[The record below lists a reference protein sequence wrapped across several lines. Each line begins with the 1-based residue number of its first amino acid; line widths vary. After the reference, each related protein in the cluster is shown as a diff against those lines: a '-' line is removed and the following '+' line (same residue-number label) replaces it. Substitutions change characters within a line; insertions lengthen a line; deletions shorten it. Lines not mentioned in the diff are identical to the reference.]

1 MCYTGSCCWESY
13 PRGYNEGCV
22 CKLPRGYECPMTI
35 DDEEELERL
44 NEEFEDE
51 PDEDLIRGNR

>member
-1 MCYTGSCCWESY
+1 MCYMGCAFERY
-13 PRGYNEGCV
+13 PHGPNEGCV

-44 NEEFEDE
+44 NDEWEEFE
-51 PDEDLIRGNR
+51 PDDD